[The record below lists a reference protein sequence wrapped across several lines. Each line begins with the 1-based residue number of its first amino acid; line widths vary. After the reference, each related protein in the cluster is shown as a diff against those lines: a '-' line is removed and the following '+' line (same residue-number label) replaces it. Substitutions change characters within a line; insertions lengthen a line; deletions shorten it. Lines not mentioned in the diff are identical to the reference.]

1 MISRLSR
8 YSNLRQ
14 RIIAGVLGAATI
26 IFAIWFSSWTYFLA
40 FSVICAF
47 TLLEFY
53 KLVGLDGHF
62 PLKFWGTFTGLMLYT
77 ITFFVQKGILTP
89 SYYFVMFPL
98 FSLTFFIKL
107 YKRDEKKPFTNIA
120 FTFLGII
127 YVAVPFALLHAVVF
141 ILGDYSYQIILGLML
156 IIWASDTGAYFAGT
170 KFGKHKLFERVSPKK
185 SWEGFIGGAATAIL
199 MASVISIFYDDLHS
213 WEWYVVA
220 AIAIVTATYGDL
232 VESLF
237 KRSIAIKDSGTT
249 IPGHGGFLDRF
260 DGLLISVPF
269 IITYLKLF

>member
-1 MISRLSR
+1 MISRLNR

-14 RIIAGVLGAATI
+14 RVIAGIIGAAAM

-62 PLKFWGTFTGLMLYT
+62 PLKFWGTFTGLMLFT
-77 ITFFVQKGILTP
+77 ITFFVQKELLP
-89 SYYFVMFPL
+89 AEYYFLIFPL
-98 FSLTFFIKL
+98 SSLTFFIKL

-120 FTFLGII
+120 FTFLGIL
-127 YVAVPFALLHAVVF
+127 YVAVPFSLLHAVAFAV
-141 ILGDYSYQIILGLML
+141 GDYSWQIVMGLML
-156 IIWASDTGAYFAGT
+156 LIWASDTGAYFAGT

-185 SWEGFIGGAATAIL
+185 SWEGSIGGAVTAFL
-199 MASVISIFYDDLHS
+199 MAVAIAFFYDDLAP
-213 WEWYVVA
+213 WEWLIVA
-220 AIAIVTATYGDL
+220 GITIVTATYGDL

-237 KRSIAIKDSGTT
+237 KRSIAIKDSGDT

-260 DGLLISVPF
+260 DGLLLSVPF
-269 IITYLKLF
+269 IIMYLALF